1 MPARFI
7 LLEPEPFDP
16 RLPSF
21 LIHGETCIVGRAK
34 DCTFIIDDPIISQH
48 HAKII
53 WSRED
58 QAYWLVDL
66 NSANG
71 TLHNETRVARAKLAL
86 NDTLMFGTRGFRV
99 RSWKREDSPDQTQP
113 LPAASRPPRRPPKWL
128 LPAAVYFF
136 ALVLSVVI
144 LKPALFPDDSKKTDQ
159 NKNEQKETD
168 QETDTPSPKPGGWE
182 YVADPETIQTLEGL
196 NSPKERVAYLEQQLA
211 ESLHKYSHPTREE
224 AEGCYKQAMLC
235 RELLQ
240 YDLPL
245 EKKAAIV
252 WIHNDRCKLFE
263 AAIESLTGK
272 WNDATTSSDKIKLG
286 NKVGYILPDYVWSPQ
301 EPASAKEYSAS
312 EPKPRDS
319 YEYPRTHR
327 ENIECL
333 KRLSEI
339 LDRKPPSEAK
349 DNAP

>member
-16 RLPSF
+16 RQPSF

-58 QAYWLVDL
+58 QAYWLIDL

-99 RSWKREDSPDQTQP
+99 RSWRREDSPDQTQP

-136 ALVLSVVI
+136 ALVLSIVI

-159 NKNEQKETD
+159 NKNEQKGT
-168 QETDTPSPKPGGWE
+168 KPGEWE
-182 YVADPETIQTLEGL
+182 YVADPETIRTLEGK
-196 NSPKERVAYLEQQLA
+196 NSPTERVDYLEQRLMK
-211 ESLHKYSHPTREE
+211 SLGENSRPTREK
-224 AEGCYKQAMLC
+224 AEGCYEQAMLC
-235 RELLQ
+235 RELLE

-263 AAIESLTGK
+263 AAIEYLTGS
-272 WNDATTSSDKIKLG
+272 WNNATRDKKGELR
-286 NKVGYILPDYVWSPQ
+286 KRAGYILPEYVWSQQ
-301 EPASAKEYSAS
+301 EPAPTKEYSAP

-319 YEYPRTHR
+319 YEYPRTRR